1 MRKAAKTGLLFWY
14 TQMQS
19 LMSDQLINAQETFG
33 RTLGRWFA
41 LNAWPQ
47 SVTEGWAKAV
57 GSEIGPWSSQI
68 SPLMRN
74 KILPKPHLFYA
85 LGEFNRF
92 VHEKTELSKITDRV
106 LRDRLT
112 HGEAL
117 CHADGSPYDG
127 GDFYRLF
134 VGLLTP
140 PEIAEPPK
148 QITEEDVKHCAEVCT
163 SAFRD
168 YALNNMVSPAEAWN
182 TISKALAEYGADD
195 ADVEK
200 FRAIVAGWD
209 KPTVEFKKHLHKRYA
224 AKCPLL
230 EVLHDLDGTNEAVEL
245 LRKQMREYAAV

>member
-1 MRKAAKTGLLFWY
+1 MGYKWGYAYPNL
-14 TQMQS
+14 S
-19 LMSDQLINAQETFG
+19 MSAQLTDAQETFG

-74 KILPKPHLFYA
+74 KILPKPHLFFA

-92 VHEKTELSKITDRV
+92 VYEKTELNKITDRV

-117 CHADGSPYDG
+117 CHADGTPYDG

-134 VGLLTP
+134 VGLLEP
-140 PEIAEPPK
+140 PEIAEPPP
-148 QITEEDVKHCAEVCT
+148 QITEESVKACSKICID
-163 SAFRD
+163 AFRD
-168 YALNNMVSPAEAWN
+168 YAMAQMLPPAEAWAVVA
-182 TISKALAEYGADD
+182 KAMTDAGTDADD
-195 ADVEK
+195 MEHLK
-200 FRAIVAGWD
+200 KIISGWE
-209 KPTVEFKKHLHKRYA
+209 PLTVEYVKHLHKRYDGR
-224 AKCPLL
+224 CPFMEAL
-230 EVLHDLDGTNEAVEL
+230 EQLGGTNEAVEL
-245 LRKQMREYAAV
+245 LRVQLKAACV

>member
-1 MRKAAKTGLLFWY
+1 
-14 TQMQS
+14 MQS

-140 PEIAEPPK
+140 PEIAEPPP
-148 QITEEDVKHCAEVCT
+148 QITEESVKACGKVCIDV
-163 SAFRD
+163 FRD
-168 YALNNMVSPAEAWN
+168 FAMAQMMPPAEAWAVIAKGM
-182 TISKALAEYGADD
+182 TD
-195 ADVEK
+195 ADTDPDDIEHIKKV
-200 FRAIVAGWD
+200 ISGWE
-209 KPTVEFKKHLHKRYA
+209 PLTVDYVKHLHKRYDG
-224 AKCPLL
+224 KCPFAEALA
-230 EVLHDLDGTNEAVEL
+230 DLGSTNDAL
-245 LRKQMREYAAV
+245 NQLRIQLRAAVCV